1 MFCLYLKLC
10 FYFLCICLGGVENN
24 VNKTFNRNGKSC
36 LVNCLCIIWHTI
48 ISLLNMCC
56 CFCVNINVRRQYYC
70 QVCDLLLIS
79 NIVICV

>member
-36 LVNCLCIIWHTI
+36 LVNCLCIIWHPI

-56 CFCVNINVRRQYYC
+56 CFCVNINNRLQYYC